1 MQARAAAAADAA
13 FGADM
18 YQVLAENAA
27 DTVFSPASVASAL
40 RMALCGARGQTAAE
54 LARALHL
61 DGSDGLADVAVNGLR
76 LLTAGRDGIK
86 PGGGSGIK
94 PGGGSGIKPGGGSG
108 IEPGGGSATFRAPN
122 TVWVQS
128 GLPLRPDF
136 TARLHEAAATLADAD
151 FAGAPEAARALINSV
166 IAEQTEGKITGLLPP
181 GGVGQLTR
189 LVLANAVYLKAAWT
203 QPFPESATADASFYP
218 DGPDRPG
225 LTVPMMRLTAPQAYL
240 RGDGYQAVLLP
251 YRDTG
256 LAMAVLL
263 PDGPLPALRPKVAA
277 AGLGGLLAGT
287 ARHQVTLS
295 LPRFRLEAAFNLI
308 PALQRLGVTEAFG
321 DHADFTGI
329 TEAEPLRI
337 GTVAHKGY
345 IDVDEHGTEAAAAT
359 AIIIRSMAAFR
370 PPPPVTMVVDRP
382 FLFAIID
389 TATSLPL
396 FLGQVS
402 HPRAG

>member
-1 MQARAAAAADAA
+1 MRDESADLIQARSAAAADAA

-54 LARALHL
+54 LACTLRL
-61 DGSDGLADVAVNGLR
+61 DGSDGLADVAISGLHLLAPRHNG
-76 LLTAGRDGIK
+76 GQ
-86 PGGGSGIK
+86 
-94 PGGGSGIKPGGGSG
+94 GGGSG
-108 IEPGGGSATFRAPN
+108 IEPGGGSAAFRAPN
-122 TVWVQS
+122 TVWIQS
-128 GLPLRPDF
+128 GLPVRPDF
-136 TARLHEAAATLADAD
+136 TARLREAAATLADAD
-151 FAGAPEAARALINSV
+151 FAGAPETGRALINRV

-181 GGVGQLTR
+181 GAVSQLTR
-189 LVLANAVYLKAAWT
+189 LVLASAVYLKAAWT
-203 QPFPESATADASFYP
+203 QPFPQSATADAPFYP
-218 DGPDRPG
+218 EGPGRPG
-225 LTVPMMRLTAPQAYL
+225 LTVPMMHLTAPQAYL

-251 YRDTG
+251 YRDIG
-256 LAMAVLL
+256 LAMAVVL
-263 PDGPLPALRPKVAA
+263 PDGPLRALRAKVAA

-308 PALQRLGVTEAFG
+308 PTLQQLGLTEAFS
-321 DHADFTGI
+321 DHADFSGI
-329 TEAEPLRI
+329 TQAEPLRI
-337 GTVAHKGY
+337 GAVAHKAY

-359 AIIIRSMAAFR
+359 AIIIQAMAAFR

-382 FLFAIID
+382 FLFAVVE
-389 TATSLPL
+389 TATSLPV

-402 HPRAG
+402 QPPR

>member
-1 MQARAAAAADAA
+1 MRDESADLIQARSAAAADAA

-54 LARALHL
+54 LACTLRL
-61 DGSDGLADVAVNGLR
+61 DGSDGLADVAISGLHLLAPRHNG
-76 LLTAGRDGIK
+76 GQ
-86 PGGGSGIK
+86 
-94 PGGGSGIKPGGGSG
+94 GGGSG
-108 IEPGGGSATFRAPN
+108 IEPGGGSAAFRAPN
-122 TVWVQS
+122 TVWIQS
-128 GLPLRPDF
+128 GLPVRPDF
-136 TARLHEAAATLADAD
+136 TARLREAAATLADAD
-151 FAGAPEAARALINSV
+151 FAGAPETGRALINRV

-181 GGVGQLTR
+181 GAVSQLTR
-189 LVLANAVYLKAAWT
+189 LVLASALYLKAAWT
-203 QPFPESATADASFYP
+203 QPFPQSATADAPFYP
-218 DGPDRPG
+218 EGPGRPG
-225 LTVPMMRLTAPQAYL
+225 LTVPMMHLTAPQAYL

-251 YRDTG
+251 YRDIG
-256 LAMAVLL
+256 LAMAVVL
-263 PDGPLPALRPKVAA
+263 PDGPLRALRAKVAA

-308 PALQRLGVTEAFG
+308 PTLQQLGLTEAFS
-321 DHADFTGI
+321 DHADFSGI
-329 TEAEPLRI
+329 TQAEPLRI
-337 GTVAHKGY
+337 GAVAHKAY

-359 AIIIRSMAAFR
+359 AIIIQAMAAFR

-382 FLFAIID
+382 FLFAVVE
-389 TATSLPL
+389 TATSLPV

-402 HPRAG
+402 QPPR

>member
-1 MQARAAAAADAA
+1 MRNESAALTEARVAAAADAA
-13 FGADM
+13 FGMDM
-18 YQVLAENAA
+18 YQLLAEDTA

-40 RMALCGARGQTAAE
+40 RMAVCGARGETAAE

-61 DGSDGLADVAVNGLR
+61 KGSDRPEDLAVSGLR
-76 LLTAGRDGIK
+76 LVSAWQDGA
-86 PGGGSGIK
+86 PGSG
-94 PGGGSGIKPGGGSG
+94 PGD
-108 IEPGGGSATFRAPN
+108 GSATFRAPN
-122 TVWVQS
+122 TVWIQS
-128 GLPLRPDF
+128 GLPVQPEF

-151 FAGAPEAARALINSV
+151 FAAAPEATRALINRV

-181 GGVGQLTR
+181 GAVGRLTR

-203 QPFPESATADASFYP
+203 QPFPESATADAPFYP
-218 DGPDRPG
+218 NGQDHPG
-225 LTVPMMRLTAPQAYL
+225 LTVPMMHLTAPQAYL

-251 YRDTG
+251 YRGIG
-256 LAMAVLL
+256 LAMAVVL
-263 PDGPLPALRPKVAA
+263 PDGPLSALRPKAAA

-308 PALQRLGVTEAFG
+308 PTLRRLGVTEAFS
-321 DHADFTGI
+321 DDADFSGI
-329 TEAEPLRI
+329 IDAEPLRI
-337 GTVAHKGY
+337 GAVAHKAY

-359 AIIIRSMAAFR
+359 AIVMRGLAAFR

-389 TATSLPL
+389 IATSLPL

-402 HPRAG
+402 HPHAG

>member
-1 MQARAAAAADAA
+1 MRHEAAEPAEARAAAAHAVAA

-27 DTVFSPASVASAL
+27 DLVFSPVSVASAL
-40 RMALCGARGQTAAE
+40 RTAWYGARGQTAAE
-54 LARALHL
+54 LARVLHL
-61 DGSDGLADVAVNGLR
+61 DGSPRPEDVATSGLS
-76 LLTAGRDGIK
+76 LAPGAALAG
-86 PGGGSGIK
+86 PGGGSGN
-94 PGGGSGIKPGGGSG
+94 GA
-108 IEPGGGSATFRAPN
+108 ATFRAPN

-128 GLPLRPDF
+128 GLPLRAEF
-136 TARLHEAAATLADAD
+136 TARLRQAAATLADAD
-151 FAGAPEAARALINSV
+151 FAAAPDAARTLINRV

-181 GGVGQLTR
+181 GAVGRLTR
-189 LVLANAVYLKAAWT
+189 LVLASAVYLKAAWT
-203 QPFPESATADASFYP
+203 QPFPESATADAPFYP
-218 DGPDRPG
+218 DGHDRPG
-225 LTVPMMRLTAPQAYL
+225 LTVPMMHLTAPQAYL

-251 YRDTG
+251 YRDIG
-256 LAMAVLL
+256 LAMAVVL

-295 LPRFRLEAAFNLI
+295 LPRFRLEAAFDLI
-308 PALQRLGVTEAFG
+308 PALRRLGVTDAFG
-321 DHADFTGI
+321 DDADFSGI
-329 TEAEPLRI
+329 TDTDAEPLRI
-337 GTVAHKGY
+337 GAVAHKAY

-359 AIIIRSMAAFR
+359 AVVMAGMAAFR
-370 PPPPVTMVVDRP
+370 APPPVTMIVDRP

-402 HPRAG
+402 HPGAA

>member
-1 MQARAAAAADAA
+1 MRDESADLIQARSAAAADAA

-54 LARALHL
+54 LACTLRL
-61 DGSDGLADVAVNGLR
+61 DGSDGLADVAISGLHLLAPRHNG
-76 LLTAGRDGIK
+76 GQ
-86 PGGGSGIK
+86 
-94 PGGGSGIKPGGGSG
+94 GGGSG
-108 IEPGGGSATFRAPN
+108 IEPGGGSAAFRAPN
-122 TVWVQS
+122 TVWIQS
-128 GLPLRPDF
+128 GLPVRPDF
-136 TARLHEAAATLADAD
+136 TARLREAAATLADAD
-151 FAGAPEAARALINSV
+151 FAGAPETGRALINRV

-181 GGVGQLTR
+181 GAVSHLTR
-189 LVLANAVYLKAAWT
+189 LVLASAVYLKAAWT
-203 QPFPESATADASFYP
+203 QPFPQSATADAPFYP
-218 DGPDRPG
+218 EGPGRPG
-225 LTVPMMRLTAPQAYL
+225 LTVPMMHLTAPQAYL

-251 YRDTG
+251 YRDIG
-256 LAMAVLL
+256 LAMAVVL
-263 PDGPLPALRPKVAA
+263 PDGPLRALRAKVAA

-308 PALQRLGVTEAFG
+308 PALQQLGLTEAFS
-321 DHADFTGI
+321 DHADFSGI

-337 GTVAHKGY
+337 GAVAHKAY

-359 AIIIRSMAAFR
+359 AIIIQAMAAFR

-382 FLFAIID
+382 FLFAVVE
-389 TATSLPL
+389 TATSLPV

-402 HPRAG
+402 QPPR